1 MDVGCDFNLLDAAR
15 MKIVAAVFT
24 VQIED
29 DDDLDIEAA
38 LDALLSSIGYAGP
51 VNCSITAADPDDDDR
66 HVLVSF
72 DPADE

>member
-1 MDVGCDFNLLDAAR
+1 
-15 MKIVAAVFT
+15 MKIVAAAFT

-51 VNCSITAADPDDDDR
+51 VNCTITAADPDDDDR
-66 HVLVSF
+66 HCLVSF

>member
-1 MDVGCDFNLLDAAR
+1 
-15 MKIVAAVFT
+15 MKIVAATFV

-51 VNCSITAADPDDDDR
+51 VNCSITGADPDDNDR